1 MRAATDGDR
10 RISRRAPPTAL
21 NLRASRNLLAR
32 NNLENKLIEFFAPPP
47 AARLTAAVLTFAALA
62 LALSL
67 ACSESP
73 DSDAPPALAAASP
86 TPTAAPTATPAP
98 TPTPAFPYVLS
109 HGANASGGGG
119 LIAFVRVALSAPA
132 RVAVEYENE
141 YAGKFRTALSE
152 RAAEHLIP
160 IARLR
165 ANAAYE
171 YAVGVEKP
179 DGALEYA
186 ARGEFVSGGLPEGL
200 DGVALQA
207 TGRSSAPLIARDYRL
222 RSDGEGEEPAFI
234 AMHDELGEIVWA
246 HRIQETDDEG
256 SDVHAVRFKPNG
268 NIMYLISERHIS
280 EITPL
285 GEPAGEIVP
294 GPDEDFPHHDF
305 LQLDGGRVLYIGRYE
320 TVFDDSPNG
329 GAVETAAKVD
339 TLNIYDPATGETERV
354 WDPMDFWDIADPDQ
368 RKRGFNRE
376 VKNWIHMNSLAES
389 PEGGYLVTLR
399 HLDQAALVSPD
410 FQTVRWRLGGPGSDF
425 AFPDAADVFQ
435 TPHTASPLPNGNVL
449 LFDNRAR
456 RAGGGFYSRALE
468 LSLDFET
475 ETAAEAWS
483 FSPDPPIHS
492 RIKCSAYRMD
502 NGNTLVAFTW
512 SDEGAPSTI
521 IEADPSGRETFRL
534 VAESDSFVDG
544 YRAYPG
550 PDSIMG
556 ETALRPP
563 ERRNPPAP

>member
-1 MRAATDGDR
+1 MAA
-10 RISRRAPPTAL
+10 L
-21 NLRASRNLLAR
+21 
-32 NNLENKLIEFFAPPP
+32 
-47 AARLTAAVLTFAALA
+47 LTFAALA
-62 LALSL
+62 ALTF
-67 ACSESP
+67 ACSEP
-73 DSDAPPALAAASP
+73 PPLAPTPTLTPA
-86 TPTAAPTATPAP
+86 PTAAPTPSPTVAPSPTAAPAP
-98 TPTPAFPYVLS
+98 TPTPAFPRVLS
-109 HGANASGGGG
+109 HGATAGESGG

-160 IARLR
+160 VARLR
-165 ANAAYE
+165 ADAAYQ

-179 DGALEYA
+179 DGALEFA

-200 DGVALQA
+200 DEVALQA

-222 RSDGEGEEPAFI
+222 RVRPDGDGEEPAFI

-246 HRIQETDDEG
+246 HRVQETDDEG

-268 NIMYLISERHIS
+268 NLMYLISMRHIR

-285 GEPAGEIVP
+285 GETESEIVP
-294 GPDEDFPHHDF
+294 GPYEDSPHHDF
-305 LQLDGGRVLYIGRYE
+305 LPLDDGRVLYLGRYE

-329 GAVETAAKVD
+329 GAVETRAVVD
-339 TLNIYDPATGETERV
+339 SLNIYDPATGEAERV

-368 RKRGFNRE
+368 RHRGFNRD
-376 VKNWIHMNSLAES
+376 VKNWIHANSLAES
-389 PEGGYLVTLR
+389 PEGGYAVTLR
-399 HLDQAALVSPD
+399 HLDQVALISPD
-410 FQTVRWRLGGPGSDF
+410 FQTVRWRLGGIGSDF
-425 AFPDAADVFQ
+425 AFPDAADVFK

-456 RAGGGFYSRALE
+456 RPGGGFYSRALE
-468 LSLDFET
+468 LRLDFET
-475 ETAAEAWS
+475 KTAVEAWS

-512 SDEGAPSTI
+512 SDEGAPSTV
-521 IEADPSGRETFRL
+521 IEADAGGRETFRL
-534 VAESDSFVDG
+534 VAESDAFVDG

-556 ETALRPP
+556 ETMLRAPK
-563 ERRNPPAP
+563 RRGPPAP